1 MDRRKGIM
9 GCMVASITEGTGQTR
24 MTQSKVVDE
33 WIHLIREVVLMGS
46 ILVLDQRDIM
56 VITTIILIG

>member
-1 MDRRKGIM
+1 M